1 MGIARRTCSITNYPR
16 NRIITSRSRFCT
28 WRGSWR
34 GTRSWCSRRVPRS
47 RRQRSRWTWRKSR
60 STRRNWRMRQHS
72 RCRTKTTSYWTLKKG
87 KKEKKK
93 KKILGRGKE
102 LLAPP
107 RKILIRK
114 RNAILDNLERE
125 REKEREE

>member
-1 MGIARRTCSITNYPR
+1 MRRR
-16 NRIITSRSRFCT
+16 
-28 WRGSWR
+28 
-34 GTRSWCSRRVPRS
+34 
-47 RRQRSRWTWRKSR
+47 
-60 STRRNWRMRQHS
+60 S

-125 REKEREE
+125 REKEKGKHINTVLVPPR

>member
-1 MGIARRTCSITNYPR
+1 MRRR
-16 NRIITSRSRFCT
+16 
-28 WRGSWR
+28 
-34 GTRSWCSRRVPRS
+34 
-47 RRQRSRWTWRKSR
+47 
-60 STRRNWRMRQHS
+60 S

-87 KKEKKK
+87 KKEKKKKKK

-125 REKEREE
+125 RERKREKSKHINTVLVPPR

>member
-1 MGIARRTCSITNYPR
+1 MRRR
-16 NRIITSRSRFCT
+16 
-28 WRGSWR
+28 
-34 GTRSWCSRRVPRS
+34 
-47 RRQRSRWTWRKSR
+47 
-60 STRRNWRMRQHS
+60 S

-125 REKEREE
+125 RERERERKREKSKHINTVLVPPR

>member
-1 MGIARRTCSITNYPR
+1 MRRR
-16 NRIITSRSRFCT
+16 
-28 WRGSWR
+28 
-34 GTRSWCSRRVPRS
+34 
-47 RRQRSRWTWRKSR
+47 
-60 STRRNWRMRQHS
+60 S

-87 KKEKKK
+87 KKEKKKK

-125 REKEREE
+125 REKEKSKHINTVLVPPR

>member
-1 MGIARRTCSITNYPR
+1 MRRR
-16 NRIITSRSRFCT
+16 
-28 WRGSWR
+28 
-34 GTRSWCSRRVPRS
+34 
-47 RRQRSRWTWRKSR
+47 
-60 STRRNWRMRQHS
+60 S

-87 KKEKKK
+87 KKEKKKKK

>member
-1 MGIARRTCSITNYPR
+1 
-16 NRIITSRSRFCT
+16 
-28 WRGSWR
+28 
-34 GTRSWCSRRVPRS
+34 
-47 RRQRSRWTWRKSR
+47 
-60 STRRNWRMRQHS
+60 MRQHS

-93 KKILGRGKE
+93 KKKKILGRGKE

-114 RNAILDNLERE
+114 RNTILDNLERE